1 MAGVQSDN
9 LGQDEFIFG
18 EDINLNVEKTLSR
31 ELTLYIEP
39 LTQVNTT
46 QDDINKISTTDM
58 LSWFQ
63 TKVNISEFVKCFQ
76 KLNDRFYVTCKD
88 RECKEVLLNDFSRFE
103 IRGIIYLMR
112 NAHPLTWESRKN
124 YIDITL
130 YNLPFEIKP
139 DSVIQKFQKYAT
151 IIIELRS
158 PTFRSFPTIQSGVR
172 VVRVKALHTHIPR
185 RIFIK
190 GQPITVKYD
199 GQPPPDRK
207 CHNCGEYGHISRECG
222 QEKRPVWGFVSSR
235 PRPSEVR
242 PDNTDEDLGSATGL
256 PPFDGRLSSN
266 NPNTDVLGD
275 NVEGQTETQEVRN
288 QEDEPEVRDHTESR
302 EPNKERLESNQI
314 KIDEVRD
321 QNEHIE
327 LTEEREEGEVIDS
340 ENENEGKN
348 SEQNEKQNTFAE
360 DLIDVLTVENDT
372 SEKVT
377 IENPILSNIDD
388 EFPTIDIISPLKSPV
403 KSAAVAQDVDK
414 SLKPKYKAK
423 DFHKISSENKT
434 GTKKSIKGKKKK

>member
-1 MAGVQSDN
+1 
-9 LGQDEFIFG
+9 
-18 EDINLNVEKTLSR
+18 
-31 ELTLYIEP
+31 
-39 LTQVNTT
+39 
-46 QDDINKISTTDM
+46 
-58 LSWFQ
+58 
-63 TKVNISEFVKCFQ
+63 
-76 KLNDRFYVTCKD
+76 
-88 RECKEVLLNDFSRFE
+88 
-103 IRGIIYLMR
+103 
-112 NAHPLTWESRKN
+112 
-124 YIDITL
+124 
-130 YNLPFEIKP
+130 
-139 DSVIQKFQKYAT
+139 
-151 IIIELRS
+151 
-158 PTFRSFPTIQSGVR
+158 
-172 VVRVKALHTHIPR
+172 
-185 RIFIK
+185 
-190 GQPITVKYD
+190 
-199 GQPPPDRK
+199 
-207 CHNCGEYGHISRECG
+207 
-222 QEKRPVWGFVSSR
+222 
-235 PRPSEVR
+235 VR

-256 PPFDGRLSSN
+256 PPFDGCFSSN
-266 NPNTDVLGD
+266 NPNTDEYGD
-275 NVEGQTETQEVRN
+275 NVEGQSETQEVRN

-340 ENENEGKN
+340 ENENESKN

-377 IENPILSNIDD
+377 IEKVTIENSILSNIDD

-434 GTKKSIKGKKKK
+434 GTKKSIKGKKNEKRERLSTGESEKERKEKKSKQ